1 LALRVLVVDDYEP
14 VRRVVRLILQARDD
28 FQIVGEASDG
38 LEAVHKAQELRPDL
52 VLLDIDLPTLN
63 GIQVARR
70 LRDLVPQAK
79 ILFVSVEPSS
89 DVVREALNMGGSGYV
104 HKLHVGSELL
114 PAIETVLAGKQFVSS
129 GLKFSEGTKAQ
140 APHRHEILFC
150 SNDEVLLDRLTRFI
164 AAALNAGD
172 AAIVWATESHRDTL
186 FQRLH
191 AWGVDVEAA
200 TQRGTYISADVTDPP
215 DPVRMLRAIRG
226 LSEAASKA
234 GKKRPRI
241 AVCGERAG
249 CLWAEGKTDEAIRLE
264 QLLNELAKSND
275 IDILCLYPS
284 PHEREHDPV
293 LKSLCAEHSAVSFR

>member
-1 LALRVLVVDDYEP
+1 VVDDYEP
-14 VRRVVRLILQARDD
+14 FRGVVRSILQLRSDL
-28 FQIVGEASDG
+28 QIVGEASDG
-38 LEAVHKAQELRPDL
+38 LEAIQKAKELQPDL
-52 VLLDIDLPTLN
+52 ILLDISLPRLN
-63 GIQVARR
+63 GIQAARR
-70 LRDLVPQAK
+70 LRDLVPGAT
-79 ILFVSVEPSS
+79 ILFLSIESSS
-89 DVVREALNMGGSGYV
+89 DVVQESLSLGPGYV
-104 HKLHVGSELL
+104 HKLHVASELL
-114 PAIETVLAGKQFVSS
+114 PAIEGVLAGKQFVSS
-129 GLKFSEGTKAQ
+129 GLKFSEGTEAQ

-150 SNDEVLLDRLTRFI
+150 FDEDILLDRLTRFI

-200 TQRGTYISADVTDPP
+200 TQRRTYISADVTDPP

-284 PHEREHDPV
+284 PHERGHDPV
-293 LKSLCAEHSAVSFR
+293 LESLCAEHSAVSFR